1 MWSYYRDRVNN
12 DANENNSANNYR
24 QNNNKKTASK
34 FFEYKTKLIGNTTAD
49 NNTLE
54 IKFLVSL
61 KYFNNFWRYPNLPL
75 IYCEIKLDWS
85 CLRKWIISQIHRTP
99 EILANSPGNPA
110 TDCVPQTLTSDAV
123 F

>member
-1 MWSYYRDRVNN
+1 MYNTFIDNVEDLDFLFECVYNLLGYSINCSISLWSLWSYYRDRVNN

-34 FFEYKTKLIGNTTAD
+34 FFEYKTKMIGNTTAD

-75 IYCEIKLDWS
+75 IYCEITLD
-85 CLRKWIISQIHRTP
+85 
-99 EILANSPGNPA
+99 
-110 TDCVPQTLTSDAV
+110 
-123 F
+123 